1 MGHNSST
8 IKTIKKQAELL
19 DRVMTNKDVPLQI
32 NAKTYPQCLIIIEKV
47 SLKNCERSELCLL
60 FEWTKMPKIDNFGE
74 FLKT

>member
-8 IKTIKKQAELL
+8 IKTIKNQAELL

-47 SLKNCERSELCLL
+47 SFKIASEASYVY
-60 FEWTKMPKIDNFGE
+60 
-74 FLKT
+74 FLNGQKCQKLTILVSF